1 MYPFDIFFKKKK
13 FFFFFFFLVQTKL
26 FTKPDSYK
34 RALLYWNRAATQGY
48 YIARLKL
55 GDYYYYGYGTDIDYQ
70 QAASHYKYAYDVNR
84 NAQAVFN
91 LAYMHEK
98 GLGLRRDIHLA
109 KRFYDLAAEASTDAY
124 IPVSLALI
132 KLSFLFY
139 LELFERKYENLFNQF
154 SLFESDWDVY
164 LMFLIAILISITY
177 GLRRRT

>member
-1 MYPFDIFFKKKK
+1 M
-13 FFFFFFFLVQTKL
+13 FFFFVCLTLTFTILVQTKL
-26 FTKPDSYK
+26 FSKDDSYK

-55 GDYYYYGYGTDIDYQ
+55 GDYYYYGFGTEIDYQ

-109 KRFYDLAAEASTDAY
+109 KRFYDLAAEASADAY
-124 IPVSLALI
+124 IPVTLALI
-132 KLSFLFY
+132 KLNLLFY
-139 LELFERKYENLFNQF
+139 LEFFERKYETIFHQF
-154 SLFESDWDVY
+154 SLFEADWDIY
-164 LMFLIAILISITY
+164 LMTLIAILIAIVYTF
-177 GLRRRT
+177 RRRT

>member
-1 MYPFDIFFKKKK
+1 MNLFL
-13 FFFFFFFLVQTKL
+13 FLVQTKL
-26 FTKPDSYK
+26 FSKSDSYK

-55 GDYYYYGYGTDIDYQ
+55 GDYYYYGFGTEIDYQ

-109 KRFYDLAAEASTDAY
+109 KRFYDLAAEASVDAY
-124 IPVSLALI
+124 LPVTLALI
-132 KLSFLFY
+132 KLNFLFY
-139 LELFERKYENLFNQF
+139 FEFFERKYDSLFNQF
-154 SLFESDWDVY
+154 SIF
-164 LMFLIAILISITY
+164 
-177 GLRRRT
+177 